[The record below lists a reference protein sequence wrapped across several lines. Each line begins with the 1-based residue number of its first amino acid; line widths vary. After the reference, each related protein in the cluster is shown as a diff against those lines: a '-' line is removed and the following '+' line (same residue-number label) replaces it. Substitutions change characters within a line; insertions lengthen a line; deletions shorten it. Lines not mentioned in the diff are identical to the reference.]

1 VSTQHPFFILWSGH
15 FLGISIIQSPFQRS
29 KWQLKRIIVTK
40 NEIAVGRASDESETL
55 LDTIPFV
62 DIESI
67 RDMLGDDNANLE
79 KKNGTFQNSLIITTV
94 PGGHNSG
101 RTYYLQASS
110 PELHAKVAQHLISNR
125 KEARKR
131 AEFNTRFAK
140 SQYWLRKIFNSRVF
154 QNLSALLIIL
164 VSR

>member
-1 VSTQHPFFILWSGH
+1 M
-15 FLGISIIQSPFQRS
+15 
-29 KWQLKRIIVTK
+29 
-40 NEIAVGRASDESETL
+40 IAVGRSSDESETL
-55 LDTIPFV
+55 LDAIPFV

-79 KKNGTFQNSLIITTV
+79 KKSGTFLNSLIITTV

-110 PELHAKVAQHLISNR
+110 PELHAEVAQILIRNR

-140 SQYWLRKIFNSRVF
+140 SQYWVRKIFNSRIF

-164 VSR
+164 VRQIFVPQNQEHA

>member
-1 VSTQHPFFILWSGH
+1 MNITLV
-15 FLGISIIQSPFQRS
+15 RS
-29 KWQLKRIIVTK
+29 EWQLKRIIVTK
-40 NEIAVGRASDESETL
+40 DVIAVGRASDESETL
-55 LDTIPFV
+55 LDAIPFV

-79 KKNGTFQNSLIITTV
+79 KKSGTALNSLMITTI

-110 PELHAKVAQHLISNR
+110 PELHARVAQLLISNR
-125 KEARKR
+125 KEAKIR

-140 SQYWLRKIFNSRVF
+140 TQYWVREIFNSRIF

-164 VSR
+164 VR